1 MSDSTGRGAP
11 FQRHRIKAATTR
23 YIPPLLLILGL
34 LLLWQLATV
43 VWDIESWLLPSP
55 AEIARAGYEAQGILW
70 PHILQTARETLWGFG
85 LALIVGLS
93 LGFLIDSSTILRDAL
108 YPILVI
114 SQTIPIIAIAPL
126 LVIWFGYGIW
136 PKIIVVGLICFFPI
150 VVNTADGL
158 RSADPEMIS
167 LLRTMNASGLDTF
180 LKVRLP
186 GAMPMIFSGI
196 KIAITY
202 SVVGAILGEW
212 VGASRGLGIFM
223 LRATNSFRTDWVF
236 VSIAITAIL
245 SVILF
250 ASVALLER
258 VTLRW
263 YYAERRQERWEE
275 IQPLKLLTILD
286 RGDKDEYT

>member
-1 MSDSTGRGAP
+1 MSDHGEPNAP
-11 FQRHRIKAATTR
+11 FHRQRIKATATR
-23 YIPPLLLILGL
+23 YTPPLLLILGL
-34 LLLWQLATV
+34 LLLWQLATT

-55 AEIARAGYEAQGILW
+55 VEIAHAGYEAQGIIG

-85 LALIVGLS
+85 AALIIGLS

-114 SQTIPIIAIAPL
+114 SQTIPTIAIAPL

-167 LLRTMNASGLDTF
+167 LLRTMNASGLDIF

-186 GAMPMIFSGI
+186 GAMPMIFSGV

-250 ASVALLER
+250 ALVALLER

-275 IQPLKLLTILD
+275 IQPLKPSTIE
-286 RGDKDEYT
+286 RR